1 MRYIP
6 SLLFFAF
13 ICFIIVMADTNH
25 KLGLMKIIEGVPF
38 GDKVGHF
45 MLFGFL
51 AGLINVA
58 LRFRRLKIRSFDINM
73 AGVLVLCFAIA
84 EEFTQLAFA
93 NRTFELADMLS
104 DVLGVWGFV
113 VLSEWLWR
121 RNESKG
127 ERRIKS

>member
-58 LRFRRLKIRSFDINM
+58 LKFRRLKIRTLDINM
-73 AGVLVLCFAIA
+73 AGVIVLTFAVA

-93 NRTFELADMLS
+93 TRTFELADMLS
-104 DVLGVWGFV
+104 DVLGVWSFV
-113 VLSEWLWR
+113 FLSEWMWR
-121 RNESKG
+121 RITKES
-127 ERRIKS
+127 R

>member
-25 KLGLMKIIEGVPF
+25 KLGLMKIIEGVPL

-45 MLFGFL
+45 MLFGIL

-58 LRFRRLKIRSFDINM
+58 LRFRRLKIWSIDINM

-104 DVLGVWGFV
+104 DVLGVWSFV
-113 VLSEWLWR
+113 FLSEWMWR
-121 RNESKG
+121 RITKES
-127 ERRIKS
+127 R

>member
-1 MRYIP
+1 
-6 SLLFFAF
+6 
-13 ICFIIVMADTNH
+13 
-25 KLGLMKIIEGVPF
+25 
-38 GDKVGHF
+38 

-58 LRFRRLKIRSFDINM
+58 LRFRRLKLWVLDFNM

-93 NRTFELADMLS
+93 NRTFELADMVS

-113 VLSEWLWR
+113 IASEWVWR
-121 RNESKG
+121 KATRESK
-127 ERRIKS
+127 

>member
-6 SLLFFAF
+6 SLLFFLF
-13 ICFIIVMADTNH
+13 LCFIIVMADTNH

-58 LRFRRLKIRSFDINM
+58 LRFRRLKLWSLDINM

-104 DVLGVWGFV
+104 DVLGVWSFV
-113 VLSEWLWR
+113 ILSEWIWR
-121 RNESKG
+121 RVTKES
-127 ERRIKS
+127 R